1 MSENEVKA
9 FEVGLQNVN
18 EGLRRLEKLIE
29 KNREETR
36 QDINRIHERLDDQK
50 AVIARDDC
58 ERYRKECTAAQDKK
72 IEKAKGVP
80 YWVTGLISLCVGLI
94 VFVITKG

>member
-1 MSENEVKA
+1 MSGNEVKA
-9 FEVGLQNVN
+9 LEVGLQNVS

-36 QDINRIHERLDDQK
+36 QDINRIHERLDEQK
-50 AVIARDDC
+50 AAIAREDC
-58 ERYRKECTAAQDKK
+58 ERYRRECAAAQEKK

-80 YWVTGLISLCVGLI
+80 HWVAGLISLCVGLI
-94 VFVITKG
+94 VFIVTKG